1 MNRLNKFLRLSFSE
15 KILLVRIWLL
25 LATTRLGLSLLP
37 FTTLRKILTTI
48 SPLIARGGEAWSED
62 RLVWAVGAASRYV
75 PRATCLA
82 HALAIQLVLKQSG
95 RQASLHI
102 GVNGVE
108 GTTLTLTP
116 GWKAREGCSL
126 VAQISAA
133 TPISWLFSK
142 KGYHLYPSPLM
153 EDGKRVGI
161 KKIDYLRTCNTPT

>member
-1 MNRLNKFLRLSFSE
+1 MNRLNKFLRLSFNE
-15 KILLVRIWLL
+15 KILLVRISLL

-37 FTTLRKILTTI
+37 FTTLRKVLATI
-48 SPLIARGGEAWSED
+48 SPLIAGGGEAWSED

-108 GTTLTLTP
+108 GNHLDAHAWVESQ
-116 GWKAREGCSL
+116 GR
-126 VAQISAA
+126 V
-133 TPISWLFSK
+133 LFGGSDL
-142 KGYHLYPSPLM
+142 GSYTHLLA
-153 EDGKRVGI
+153 
-161 KKIDYLRTCNTPT
+161 LQ

>member
-37 FTTLRKILTTI
+37 FTTLRKVLATI
-48 SPLIARGGEAWSED
+48 SPLIAGGGEAWSED

-108 GTTLTLTP
+108 GDHLDAHAWVESQ
-116 GWKAREGCSL
+116 GK
-126 VAQISAA
+126 V
-133 TPISWLFSK
+133 LFGGSNL
-142 KGYHLYPSPLM
+142 GSYTHLLAL
-153 EDGKRVGI
+153 E
-161 KKIDYLRTCNTPT
+161 